1 MSHGKVEYDK
11 EKPESNIINMIL
23 VGSGV
28 FLIVLFFSS
37 FYFYRTIRTMELNN
51 KEKVGTYIVLERYR
65 TSELERLNSG
75 PITIKKAIKSVV
87 QEYNR

>member
-11 EKPESNIINMIL
+11 ENPQSHIIIWVL
-23 VGSGV
+23 VLSGL

-37 FYFYRTIRTMELNN
+37 LYFYRTIRTMELNN
-51 KEKVGTYIVLERYR
+51 KENVGTYIELERYS
-65 TSELERLNSG
+65 TSELERLNTGSV
-75 PITIKKAIKSVV
+75 TIEKAIKSVV